1 AAIAYNWQFVTPF
14 GIQSASDFM
23 VGPPPALTSEAFT
36 RAFNEVKTVGAIAST
51 STERRPDRAN
61 VALYFAATSPTQAMN
76 QAARE
81 VAEEQ
86 GGSLSENARALALM
100 NMAIN
105 DSLVASFLNKY
116 HYNFWRPET
125 AIHTATIAGNPKL
138 VADPGWASFIVT
150 PCFPSYPSN
159 HGSAV
164 NAAGEVL
171 RRLYGEAGHVITLT
185 NTTTPTIILHYNSFT
200 EIDDDVSDARVYGG
214 IHFRTD
220 QEAGSEIGGAIGA
233 AVYRSN
239 LRPRWP
245 LSILPTAERRQFRT
259 AQSRF
264 SWSDDMQISR
274 RWTATIALLTAASIA
289 SATSALAQTTEVT
302 GAGNPSVDV
311 PAIQAAVNLG
321 GEVVLRGH
329 FSFDTPPTMP
339 TALQVAGFP
348 EATVLISKA
357 VSISGARADGDGAAT
372 IDAGTI
378 PFYVDAPGAS
388 VTIQKLRFVRPANA
402 GVLVYSVTGLVIASC
417 RIEGITPRPNAP
429 IVQFSGITLY
439 GSDMAVIPTPT
450 QPGHPQNISGRIVI
464 ADNNLDLT
472 GGAATDNVLGIT
484 TFSVGLSPSNEVDM
498 Y

>member
-1 AAIAYNWQFVTPF
+1 MKPIEVTPKKRIVRLACVLMLSLLVGNTAARADAVTDWNEIAVDTAVAANANPFAQGRYAAIVQLAVFEAVNSITREYEPYLGTIARRPLASPDAAAIEASYKVLSDYFGSVNPTIQAALDEARMNSMSAIPDGQAKTDGIQAGDDAAQAMINLRADDGSATPPLTTIPGPAGPGVYQLTTGCKAAIAYNWQFVTPF

-36 RAFNEVKTVGAIAST
+36 RAFNEVKTVGAIDST
-51 STERRPDRAN
+51 STERPPDRAN

-220 QEAGSEIGGAIGA
+220 QEAGSDLGGAIGA

-245 LSILPTAERRQFRT
+245 LSILPTAERR
-259 AQSRF
+259 
-264 SWSDDMQISR
+264 
-274 RWTATIALLTAASIA
+274 
-289 SATSALAQTTEVT
+289 
-302 GAGNPSVDV
+302 
-311 PAIQAAVNLG
+311 
-321 GEVVLRGH
+321 
-329 FSFDTPPTMP
+329 
-339 TALQVAGFP
+339 
-348 EATVLISKA
+348 
-357 VSISGARADGDGAAT
+357 
-372 IDAGTI
+372 
-378 PFYVDAPGAS
+378 
-388 VTIQKLRFVRPANA
+388 
-402 GVLVYSVTGLVIASC
+402 
-417 RIEGITPRPNAP
+417 
-429 IVQFSGITLY
+429 
-439 GSDMAVIPTPT
+439 
-450 QPGHPQNISGRIVI
+450 
-464 ADNNLDLT
+464 
-472 GGAATDNVLGIT
+472 
-484 TFSVGLSPSNEVDM
+484 
-498 Y
+498 